1 MQDGNSAQLVMTTRK
16 GKKKNVKFMCIYY
29 QIRIHRRNAQIL
41 KALK

>member
-16 GKKKNVKFMCIYY
+16 GKKNVKFMCIYY